1 MNKILIL
8 CVIVFGISSA
18 NANETKTITPQ
29 EFGNAVVEMPGKVVV
44 FLTNEVE
51 KTKEYQAESWANAKM
66 QTAQNWAQLKSL
78 FVVKYSDGFS
88 SNFCQ

>member
-29 EFGNAVVEMPGKVVV
+29 EFGNAVIEVPGKVVS
-44 FLTNEVE
+44 FLSNEVE
-51 KTKEYQAESWANAKM
+51 EIKEYQSASWASAKQ
-66 QTAQNWAQLKSL
+66 QTANNWAKLKTL
-78 FVVKYSDGFS
+78 FRVK
-88 SNFCQ
+88 

>member
-8 CVIVFGISSA
+8 CVVVFGVSYA

-29 EFGNAVVEMPGKVVV
+29 EFGNAIKETPGKVVS
-44 FLTNEVE
+44 FLTSEVE
-51 KTKEYQAESWANAKM
+51 KTKAYQAESWANAKQ

-78 FVVKYSDGFS
+78 FGVK
-88 SNFCQ
+88 

>member
-8 CVIVFGISSA
+8 CVVVFGISSA

-51 KTKEYQAESWANAKM
+51 KTKEYQAESWANAKQ

-78 FVVKYSDGFS
+78 FGVK
-88 SNFCQ
+88 